1 MTKKELAKKFDEYVD
16 ALQDLGTHSV
26 IEEEKISIYF
36 DTTIYISEGINE
48 IIDALGIKEVETDP
62 TILERWDEERKEM
75 VKWFAKHK
83 RFYYRDFKFTGIEYI
98 NRAEEL

>member
-1 MTKKELAKKFDEYVD
+1 MTKNELAKKVDEYVD

-75 VKWFAKHK
+75 VKWFAKFK
-83 RFYYRDFKFTGIEYI
+83 RFYYRGFKFSGIEYV